1 MKRRTKNSDLKKLV
15 FSKKSPIHGTGL
27 FAAVD
32 IKKGSYIGTYHGPKA
47 KRNGMY
53 VLWVYDAE
61 NPDDIV
67 GISGKNLLR
76 FLNHSRP
83 GNAFFDEADL
93 YAQRKIKSG
102 DEITFDYGEE
112 WKDHE

>member
-1 MKRRTKNSDLKKLV
+1 MKRTKNGELREFVYSD
-15 FSKKSPIHGTGL
+15 KSGIHGTGL

-32 IKKGSYIGTYHGPKA
+32 IKKGSYIGTYYGPEA

-53 VLWVYDAE
+53 VLWLYDKE
-61 NPDDIV
+61 NPEDIV

-76 FLNHSRP
+76 YLNHSRP
-83 GNAFFDEADL
+83 GNAFFEEADL
-93 YAQRKIKSG
+93 YAGMAIPQG

-112 WKDHE
+112 WEDDE